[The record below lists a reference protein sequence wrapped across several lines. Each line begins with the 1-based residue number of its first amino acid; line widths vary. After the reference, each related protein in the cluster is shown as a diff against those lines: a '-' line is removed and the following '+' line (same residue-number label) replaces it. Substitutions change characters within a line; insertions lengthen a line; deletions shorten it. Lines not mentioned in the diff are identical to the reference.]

1 MRGKAKLILFF
12 ILIFWL
18 RWVFVAGSGRSPVA
32 ASRGYSLVGVC
43 RLASHCGDSCCGTWA
58 QGARGSVV
66 AACSLSN
73 CGFSCSHGMWN
84 LPRAGIKP
92 VSPALGADS
101 YPLYH
106 QGSPK
111 EIFLHLVWER
121 KKKKNSLPKYLR
133 TVLLGNL
140 GGNTVKK
147 IYAPM
152 SEVCWT
158 EDWTPWWWSVQR
170 P

>member
-121 KKKKNSLPKYLR
+121 KKKK
-133 TVLLGNL
+133 
-140 GGNTVKK
+140 
-147 IYAPM
+147 
-152 SEVCWT
+152 
-158 EDWTPWWWSVQR
+158 TPC
-170 P
+170 PNI

>member
-18 RWVFVAGSGRSPVA
+18 RWVFVAGSGQSPVA
-32 ASRGYSLVGVC
+32 ASRGYSLVVVC
-43 RLASHCGDSCCGTWA
+43 RLASHCGDSCCGTRA
-58 QGARGSVV
+58 QGARASVV

-92 VSPALGADS
+92 VPPAFGADS

-106 QGSPK
+106 HGSPK

-121 KKKKNSLPKYLR
+121 KKKKLLAQISENSFIGKPGRNHCK
-133 TVLLGNL
+133 
-140 GGNTVKK
+140 
-147 IYAPM
+147 
-152 SEVCWT
+152 
-158 EDWTPWWWSVQR
+158 ED
-170 P
+170 